1 LKAWRKAH
9 GLKTRKTNRLKSSK
23 RFEEMK
29 DFSTSRQ
36 GKLWGERE
44 REIDL
49 RAVVRCYPKVGN
61 QRLPGSCGQIL
72 LINLLSHSPVPSYT
86 MTSVFQ
92 VKSTEGERSS
102 QNGTEI
108 PSLVEVCINSR
119 AFLLLLLL
127 VDVFQFLDSYTKK
140 LPM

>member
-1 LKAWRKAH
+1 MGR
-9 GLKTRKTNRLKSSK
+9 
-23 RFEEMK
+23 
-29 DFSTSRQ
+29 
-36 GKLWGERE
+36 ERE
-44 REIDL
+44 REFDL
-49 RAVVRCYPKVGN
+49 RAVVRCYPKVRN